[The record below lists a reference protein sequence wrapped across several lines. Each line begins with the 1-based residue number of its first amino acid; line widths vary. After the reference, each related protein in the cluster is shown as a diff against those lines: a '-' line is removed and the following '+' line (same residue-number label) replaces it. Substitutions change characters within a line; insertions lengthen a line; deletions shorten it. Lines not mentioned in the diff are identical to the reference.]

1 VNDRSRPYAAPV
13 LVAVILSLGL
23 GIWAWQDVRRLDRF
37 RVDQVRQF
45 ADGLHQSFRLAW
57 QEMADAERRD
67 PDALQRRLD
76 ALVAETDQVTF
87 AELRRGPPGP
97 LRAGAAPA
105 GIAVHGTVG
114 EQVTEAM
121 YLSWRPLELASAPP
135 ERPPTGGGAAAA
147 TGPPPPHLVGP
158 SPTLAPGPV
167 LAPPRPPILIFGLR
181 KELPAQT
188 RREEL
193 NRTGLIFGAA
203 FFAVFA
209 FVAAW
214 IQGIR
219 SRALAARLRLE
230 RTRRGH
236 LEELSLVAAG
246 LAHETKNPLGVIRG
260 IAQRMLA
267 DPGGDPEEAAEQIID
282 AADQAAGRLGEFINY
297 ARHRTPAL
305 RPLAAAEVVE
315 RALGVLDG
323 DAASLDVELAR
334 EVAGLH
340 LLADEDMLIQVILNL
355 VLNALQA
362 VAPGGRIRVAVT
374 SGSRGGLLVVEDDG
388 PGIPAALADQVLK
401 PYVTGREGG
410 HGMGLAIVRR
420 IVEQH
425 GWDIDLDSAEGRGTR
440 VTIRG
445 IRVVAPGKEA
455 T

>member
-1 VNDRSRPYAAPV
+1 MNDRSRPYIAPV
-13 LVAVILSLGL
+13 LVAVILGLGL
-23 GIWAWQDVRRLDRF
+23 GFWAWQDVRRLDRF

-45 ADGLHQSFRLAW
+45 AGGLHQSFRLAW

-87 AELRRGPPGP
+87 AEIRRGPAGL
-97 LRAGAAPA
+97 LRAGEAPE
-105 GIAVHGTVG
+105 GIAVQGTVG

-121 YLSWRPLELASAPP
+121 YLSWRPLELAAAPAA
-135 ERPPTGGGAAAA
+135 RPGPGHPPDGP
-147 TGPPPPHLVGP
+147 GPPPPHLLGP
-158 SPTLAPGPV
+158 SPTLAPGPA
-167 LAPPRPPILIFGLR
+167 LAPPRPPVLVFGLR

-193 NRTGLIFGAA
+193 TRTGLIFGAA
-203 FFAVFA
+203 FLAVFA

-214 IQGIR
+214 MQGIR

-230 RTRRGH
+230 KTRRAH

-267 DPGGDPEEAAEQIID
+267 DEDRDPDEAAEQIID

-297 ARHRTPAL
+297 ARHRTPETC
-305 RPLAAAEVVE
+305 PVAASAVVE
-315 RALGVLDG
+315 RALGVLAG

-334 EVAGLH
+334 EVAAVH
-340 LLADEDMLIQVILNL
+340 LLADEDMLVQVILNL

-362 VAPGGRIRVAVT
+362 ATQGGRIRVAVM
-374 SGSRGGLLVVEDDG
+374 SESRGGLLVVEDDG

-401 PYVTGREGG
+401 PYVTGRDGG

-425 GWDIDLDSAEGRGTR
+425 GWEIELDSAEGRGTR
-440 VTIRG
+440 VSIHG
-445 IRVVAPGKEA
+445 IRVVDPGKEA